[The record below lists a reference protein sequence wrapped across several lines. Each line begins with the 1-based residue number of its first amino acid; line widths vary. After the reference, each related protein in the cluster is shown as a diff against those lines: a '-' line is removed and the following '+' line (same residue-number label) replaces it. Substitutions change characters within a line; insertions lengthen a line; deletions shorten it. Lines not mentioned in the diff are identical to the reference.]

1 MKNFERPMLPAEDRR
16 AVDLLL
22 DPTATIQSGV
32 MEIIAPI
39 DRDRVEA
46 IQRTLRLLDHIPIAD
61 PPSDLIAR
69 TLELIDSNPI
79 PPPSVMPPPQMMDPS
94 APNSPPTSS

>member
-1 MKNFERPMLPAEDRR
+1 MLPAEDRR

-39 DRDRVEA
+39 DRERVEA
-46 IQRTLRLLDHIPIAD
+46 IQRTLRLLDHIPIVE
-61 PPSDLIAR
+61 PPADLIAR

-79 PPPSVMPPPQMMDPS
+79 PPPSVMPPPQMIDPS

>member
-1 MKNFERPMLPAEDRR
+1 MLPAEDRR

-22 DPTATIQSGV
+22 DPTATIQGGV

-39 DRDRVEA
+39 DRERVDA
-46 IQRTLRLLDHIPIAD
+46 IQRTLRLLDQIPTAD
-61 PPSDLIAR
+61 PPEDLISR

-79 PPPSVMPPPQMMDPS
+79 PPPSAMPPPQMIDPS

>member
-22 DPTATIQSGV
+22 DPAATIQSGV

-39 DRDRVEA
+39 DRERVEA
-46 IQRTLRLLDHIPIAD
+46 IQRTLRLLDHIPTAD

-79 PPPSVMPPPQMMDPS
+79 PPPSAMPPPQMIDPS
-94 APNSPPTSS
+94 APNNPSTSS